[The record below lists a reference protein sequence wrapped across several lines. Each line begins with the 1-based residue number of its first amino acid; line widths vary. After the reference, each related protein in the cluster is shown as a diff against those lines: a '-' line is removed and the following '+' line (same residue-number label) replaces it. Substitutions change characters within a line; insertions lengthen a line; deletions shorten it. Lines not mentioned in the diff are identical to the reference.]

1 MLRCPAANIAASTG
15 MPTIPLCGV
24 RIKMDSFTTV
34 IFPRSRCCY
43 QVPNAATT
51 PVTPWLRN
59 TISRPS
65 KYGIRSR
72 LAPAATDCLSRCD
85 KPPFSVT
92 AESRREAADHR
103 PVLFTSVQPGRGSNK
118 ARFALGSSKV
128 PGSCPPCAWFNKFGL
143 DRNRSQVVVSGHCSV
158 SV

>member
-51 PVTPWLRN
+51 PVTPCLRN

-65 KYGIRSR
+65 KYGVRRGSLRLQRIAFPDAIKRRFLSRRSR
-72 LAPAATDCLSRCD
+72 AGKLPIIAPCCSPPSSRGEAATKLDSLLEVAKYPAHVRMR
-85 KPPFSVT
+85 V
-92 AESRREAADHR
+92 
-103 PVLFTSVQPGRGSNK
+103 VQ
-118 ARFALGSSKV
+118 
-128 PGSCPPCAWFNKFGL
+128 
-143 DRNRSQVVVSGHCSV
+143 QVRT
-158 SV
+158 